1 MAQDASEEVSSI
13 GRWNFFYCKLR
24 VLNAAYGQVK
34 PEKSAILMIPKGR
47 NLGFDSECHGEC
59 PLQPEIQGVSIIVTT
74 ARRANKG
81 DSGTR
86 DAPAKPERAL

>member
-24 VLNAAYGQVK
+24 ALNAVYRQVK

-47 NLGFDSECHGEC
+47 IWDSTESGIR
-59 PLQPEIQGVSIIVTT
+59 LRVS
-74 ARRANKG
+74 R
-81 DSGTR
+81 
-86 DAPAKPERAL
+86 

>member
-24 VLNAAYGQVK
+24 VLNAAYRQVK

-47 NLGFDSECHGEC
+47 N
-59 PLQPEIQGVSIIVTT
+59 V
-74 ARRANKG
+74 
-81 DSGTR
+81 
-86 DAPAKPERAL
+86 